1 MSELAKSSRK
11 AMKEKAARLAKTD
24 PKQKVDA
31 SGYSPPDALDADV
44 KTGARPIQPRLYKR
58 GGKLVRMSGGKCA
71 PRADRKKRKN
81 GGNALATPNNIINRN
96 VREANEER
104 EGVKHRGGFKKGGR
118 VHKMSGGDVAQA
130 LSPAYALHKNRDK
143 KAVKALSPIANLKK
157 GGRIHKMGGGY
168 AKGGGPSDES
178 HVPRELFAFEGG
190 KNVLDRMKR
199 GGATKHADKKAD
211 TAQIKEALHKHEKQ
225 KHPGSKLTK
234 LAKGGSTSLDGS
246 YQGTRPKGGR
256 IARKSGGRAGKGKVN
271 VNIIIDKGGSQGA
284 GLVPP
289 MGGLPPPMMPPPGG
303 PPGLPPGMMPPGG
316 PPGMPPGLPPG
327 MPPMPRKSGGRAMR
341 KEGGRLQGVDKPGKV
356 GHRSYRSTSDMDAGS
371 LSGLGRLEKAKIYGK
386 QK

>member
-1 MSELAKSSRK
+1 MSKLAKSARK

-31 SGYSPPDALDADV
+31 SGYTPPDALDADV
-44 KTGARPIQPRLYKR
+44 KTGARPINPRLYKR

-81 GGNALATPNNIINRN
+81 GGNALATPNNIINRD

-104 EGVKHRGGFKKGGR
+104 EGVKHRGAFKRGGR
-118 VHKMSGGDVAQA
+118 A
-130 LSPAYALHKNRDK
+130 
-143 KAVKALSPIANLKK
+143 
-157 GGRIHKMGGGY
+157 HKMGGGY
-168 AKGGGPSDES
+168 AEGGMPSDES
-178 HVPRELFAFEGG
+178 YVPREMFNFEGG
-190 KNVLDRMKR
+190 KGVLDRMKR

-211 TAQIKEALHKHEKQ
+211 LATIKGALHKHEKQ

-234 LAKGGSTSLDGS
+234 LAKGGETKLDGA

-256 IARKSGGRAGKGKVN
+256 LARKSGGRTGKGKVN
-271 VNIIIDKGGSQGA
+271 VNIIIDKGGNQGA

-289 MGGLPPPMMPPPGG
+289 MGGLPPPMMPPGLPPGLPPGG

-316 PPGMPPGLPPG
+316 PPGLPPG
-327 MPPMPRKSGGRAMR
+327 MPMPRRSGGRAVR
-341 KEGGRLQGVDKPGKV
+341 KEGGRLQGVDKPGRV
-356 GHRSYRSTSDMDAGS
+356 GHRSYKTTDDMDAGS
-371 LSGLGRLEKAKIYGK
+371 LGGLGRLEKAKIYGK

>member
-1 MSELAKSSRK
+1 MSKLAKSARK

-31 SGYSPPDALDADV
+31 SGYTPPDAMDADV

-71 PRADRKKRKN
+71 PRADRKKRKS

-104 EGVKHRGGFKKGGR
+104 EGKKHRGAFKRGGR
-118 VHKMSGGDVAQA
+118 A
-130 LSPAYALHKNRDK
+130 
-143 KAVKALSPIANLKK
+143 
-157 GGRIHKMGGGY
+157 HKMGGGY
-168 AKGGGPSDES
+168 ADGGKPSDES
-178 HVPRELFAFEGG
+178 YVPRKF
-190 KNVLDRMKR
+190 LDQMKK
-199 GGATKHADKKAD
+199 GGAIKHADKKAD
-211 TAQIKEALHKHEKQ
+211 LATIKGALHKHEKQ

-234 LAKGGSTSLDGS
+234 LAQGGGTKLDGS
-246 YQGTRPKGGR
+246 YQGTRPAGGR
-256 IARKSGGRAGKGKVN
+256 MARKSGGRTGKGKVN

-284 GLVPP
+284 GLAPP
-289 MGGLPPPMMPPPGG
+289 MGGLPPPMMPPGA
-303 PPGLPPGMMPPGG
+303 PPGLPPPGMMPPGG
-316 PPGMPPGLPPG
+316 PPGMPPG
-327 MPPMPRKSGGRAMR
+327 MPMPRRSGGRAVR
-341 KEGGRLQGVDKPGKV
+341 KEGGRLQGVDKPGRV
-356 GHRSYRSTSDMDAGS
+356 GHRSYKSTSDMDAGS

>member
-1 MSELAKSSRK
+1 MSKLAKSARK
-11 AMKEKAARLAKTD
+11 AMKEKAARLAETD

-104 EGVKHRGGFKKGGR
+104 EGKKHRGAFKR
-118 VHKMSGGDVAQA
+118 
-130 LSPAYALHKNRDK
+130 
-143 KAVKALSPIANLKK
+143 
-157 GGRIHKMGGGY
+157 GGY
-168 AKGGGPSDES
+168 VRGGAPSDES

-190 KNVLDRMKR
+190 KNVLDRLKR

-211 TAQIKEALHKHEKQ
+211 AAQIKEALHKHEKQ

-289 MGGLPPPMMPPPGG
+289 MGGLPPPMMPPVGG

-316 PPGMPPGLPPG
+316 PPGLPPG

-356 GHRSYRSTSDMDAGS
+356 GHRSYRSTDDMDAGS

>member
-1 MSELAKSSRK
+1 MSKLAKSARK

-31 SGYSPPDALDADV
+31 SGYTPPDAMDADV

-71 PRADRKKRKN
+71 PRADRKKRKS

-104 EGVKHRGGFKKGGR
+104 EGKKHRGAFKRGGR
-118 VHKMSGGDVAQA
+118 A
-130 LSPAYALHKNRDK
+130 
-143 KAVKALSPIANLKK
+143 
-157 GGRIHKMGGGY
+157 HKMGGGY
-168 AKGGGPSDES
+168 AEGGEPVKKGGPSDES
-178 HVPRELFAFEGG
+178 YVPRKA
-190 KNVLDRMKR
+190 LDSLKK
-199 GGATKHADKKAD
+199 GGAVKHADKKAD
-211 TAQIKEALHKHEKQ
+211 MAAIKGALHKHEKQ

-234 LAKGGSTSLDGS
+234 LASGGGTKLDGS
-246 YQGTRPKGGR
+246 YQGTRPAGGR
-256 IARKSGGRAGKGKVN
+256 MARKSGGRTGKGKVN

-289 MGGLPPPMMPPPGG
+289 MGGLPPPMMPPGG
-303 PPGLPPGMMPPGG
+303 APPGLPPPGMMPPGG
-316 PPGMPPGLPPG
+316 PPGMP
-327 MPPMPRKSGGRAMR
+327 MPRRSGGRAVR
-341 KEGGRLQGVDKPGKV
+341 KEGGRLQGADKPGRV
-356 GHRSYRSTSDMDAGS
+356 GHRSYKSASDMDAGS

>member
-1 MSELAKSSRK
+1 MSKLAKSARK

-31 SGYSPPDALDADV
+31 SEYTPPDALDADV

-58 GGKLVRMSGGKCA
+58 GGKLVRMSGGQCA
-71 PRADRKKRKN
+71 PRADRKKRKS

-118 VHKMSGGDVAQA
+118 VHKM
-130 LSPAYALHKNRDK
+130 
-143 KAVKALSPIANLKK
+143 
-157 GGRIHKMGGGY
+157 GGGY
-168 AKGGGPSDES
+168 AEGGKPSDES
-178 HVPRELFAFEGG
+178 YVPRKF
-190 KNVLDRMKR
+190 LDQMKK
-199 GGATKHADKKAD
+199 GGAVKHADKKAD

-234 LAKGGSTSLDGS
+234 LAQGGSTSLDGS

-284 GLVPP
+284 GLAPP

-316 PPGMPPGLPPG
+316 PPGMPPG
-327 MPPMPRKSGGRAMR
+327 MPMPRRSGGRAVR